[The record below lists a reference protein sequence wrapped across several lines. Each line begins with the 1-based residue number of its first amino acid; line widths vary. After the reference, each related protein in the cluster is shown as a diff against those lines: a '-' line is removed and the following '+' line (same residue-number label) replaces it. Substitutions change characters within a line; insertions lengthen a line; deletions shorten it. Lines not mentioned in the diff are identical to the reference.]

1 MEHQVI
7 VCKAFGLPG
16 SVQGILGYGLA
27 VYIDVDMLS
36 LGGVVGLCIPGE
48 PALNT
53 PALIVVRSG
62 ALFAEIISYLEP
74 IYVKLAHIVPDA
86 VKVLD

>member
-1 MEHQVI
+1 M
-7 VCKAFGLPG
+7 
-16 SVQGILGYGLA
+16 
-27 VYIDVDMLS
+27 
-36 LGGVVGLCIPGE
+36 GLCIPGE

-53 PALIVVRSG
+53 PALIVVGSG